1 MVDEVAVSG
10 HESHLVGLRHTA
22 RLEVFGGKLSSGG
35 CQPSEV
41 FVVYEVAVSGHE
53 SHSVG
58 LRHTARHQSR
68 PLFARRTFTDY
79 ACEMPPETSC
89 RLGSL
94 KRLTREFCCASKL

>member
-1 MVDEVAVSG
+1 VVDEVAVSG

-41 FVVYEVAVSGHE
+41 FSAYEVAVSGRE

-58 LRHTARHQSR
+58 LRHTAR
-68 PLFARRTFTDY
+68 LEVFGGEVGERRVSTL
-79 ACEMPPETSC
+79 
-89 RLGSL
+89 RG
-94 KRLTREFCCASKL
+94 FCGL